1 MMSLCKRFGT
11 YGVDGALNAG
21 MDLEMP
27 GPPRWRTP
35 LLVLHTLSAQ
45 KVLMPTID
53 ERVVNLL
60 KFVQRQANLNP
71 EVVYGDGE
79 ERSRDSPEM
88 RGFCRKLAAEGI
100 VLLKNE
106 GGVLP
111 LGKQEKAP
119 QKRKILVTGANV
131 QANVISG
138 GGSAQLKPTY
148 IARPLDTI
156 RDAAGEDYEVKYTV
170 GCYGTSNDPMGDLSS

>member
-1 MMSLCKRFGT
+1 
-11 YGVDGALNAG
+11 
-21 MDLEMP
+21 MP

-45 KVLMPTID
+45 KVHMSTID

-60 KFVQRQANLNP
+60 KFVQRQANRNP

-88 RGFCRKLAAEGI
+88 RSFCRKLAAEGI

-106 GGVLP
+106 RGVLP
-111 LGKQEKAP
+111 LGKQEKAA
-119 QKRKILVTGANV
+119 QKKKILVTGANMH
-131 QANVISG
+131 AGVISG

-156 RDAAGEDYEVKYTV
+156 RDTAGEDYEVNHTV
-170 GCYGTSNDPMGDLSS
+170 GCYGTSDDPVGNLGSQDST